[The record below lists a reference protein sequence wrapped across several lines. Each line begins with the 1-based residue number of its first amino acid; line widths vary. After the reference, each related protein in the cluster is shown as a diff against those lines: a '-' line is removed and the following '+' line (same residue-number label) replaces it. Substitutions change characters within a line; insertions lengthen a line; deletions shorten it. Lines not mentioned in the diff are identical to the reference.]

1 MVSLMSGMA
10 GYGDGTGM
18 SGAYNS
24 MNPNLRSPVSHSQ
37 AMSALLPG
45 HPHAA
50 AAMMMA
56 HQGMGHPGLG
66 AGSPYDATSGH
77 GLMDIHAS

>member
-1 MVSLMSGMA
+1 MA

-24 MNPNLRSPVSHSQ
+24 MNPNLRSPVH
-37 AMSALLPG
+37 SALIPG
-45 HPHAA
+45 HPGHA

-77 GLMDIHAS
+77 IMDIHAS

>member
-1 MVSLMSGMA
+1 MMVMMIGMA
-10 GYGDGTGM
+10 GYGDSSM

-37 AMSALLPG
+37 AMSLLPG
-45 HPHAA
+45 HPHA

-66 AGSPYDATSGH
+66 AGSPYDSTSGH
-77 GLMDIHAS
+77 GLMDIHAT